1 MKPEKKPL
9 MMVVILA
16 AAAVCLISV
25 ALAASGTKI
34 SPRLSIASSSSSS
47 ETTRRDAV
55 STWGRNALALA
66 RLQAAAQ
73 QPAAGKPQMV
83 EEVFKNIQVLKG
95 ITVDDF
101 MGTMGV
107 MSASLSFCCDNCHP
121 GAGTDKVVWEADT
134 PLKRTARRMV
144 TMVAAIN
151 KDNFGG
157 RQVVTCWTC
166 HRGKDFPTMTPSIED
181 DVYGTPRLE
190 QEDIVRPASGPGVP
204 SADQVLD
211 KYIQAV
217 GGAQRLAGV
226 TSWVAKGI
234 STGFGG
240 FGGGGDVTISAKA
253 PNQRTTH
260 IQYKPETGRG
270 DVTRSFDGT
279 TAWYAI
285 PLTVVPM
292 YELTGAELDGAR
304 LDAQLGFPGQI
315 KQVLG
320 NWRVGP
326 STSINDKEVE
336 VLQGTGPRGVLA
348 TLYFDKQTGLLARVL
363 RYNTSPIGRVPT
375 QVDYSEYRD
384 VNGIKMPFKWT
395 FSWLD
400 GRDTVELKEVRLNAP
415 IDPTVFGKPTLR
427 K

>member
-1 MKPEKKPL
+1 MKLEQKPK
-9 MMVVILA
+9 MKVVILA
-16 AAAVCLISV
+16 AGAVCLISV

-34 SPRLSIASSSSSS
+34 SPRSSRASAGNSNDKS
-47 ETTRRDAV
+47 RRDAVV

-66 RLQAAAQ
+66 AFQAAAQ
-73 QPAAGKPQMV
+73 QPATAKPQMA
-83 EEVFKNIQVLKG
+83 EEVFKNVQVLKG

-107 MSASLSFCCDNCHP
+107 MAASLSFCCNECHP

-134 PLKRTARRMV
+134 PRKRTARRMV

-166 HRGKDFPTMTPSIED
+166 HRGKDFPPVTPSIDD
-181 DVYGTPRLE
+181 DVYGTPRTE
-190 QEDIVRPASGPGVP
+190 TEDIVRRTSPQP

-211 KYIQAV
+211 KYIQAL
-217 GGAQRLAGV
+217 GGAQRLASV
-226 TSWVAKGI
+226 NSYVAKGI

-285 PLTVVPM
+285 PLTVIPM

-304 LDAQLGFPGQI
+304 LDAQLSFPGQI
-315 KQVLG
+315 KQVLS
-320 NWRVGP
+320 NFRVGDP
-326 STSINDKEVE
+326 TVINDKEVN
-336 VLQGTGPRGVLA
+336 VVQGTGPRGLLA

-363 RYNTSPIGRVPT
+363 RYDASPIGRVPT
-375 QVDYSEYRD
+375 QVDYAEYRD
-384 VNGIKMPFKWT
+384 VSGGIKMPFKWT

-400 GRDTVELKEVRLNAP
+400 GRDTVELKEVQLNVP
-415 IDPTVFGKPTLR
+415 IDPTVFGKPTPR